1 MKWVKI
7 TLFVTLLSVLAIS
20 IDSPIW
26 LHLADSL
33 WLEDYITQHGNS
45 AHFTIFITSILFLF
59 IGGPRQ
65 VVAFL
70 FAYLYGVMIGV
81 SLALFTCLV
90 AAAANYFI
98 ANLYLKNTLHKK
110 LPLRMEKFSR
120 FAKHKPFLKIL
131 TLRLF
136 PFGSNLLTNTLS
148 GGGSVPFFPF
158 ITASL
163 VGYLPQTIIFSLV
176 GDGMNDANSTMLY
189 ISIIMALISF
199 ILSTLLYR
207 DHIKQRL
214 ENLKMEVS
222 N

>member
-1 MKWVKI
+1 MKWLKI
-7 TLFVTLLSVLAIS
+7 TLLVILLGVLAAS

-33 WLEDYITQHGNS
+33 WLEGYIAKQGNS

-65 VVAFL
+65 VAAFL
-70 FAYLYGVMIGV
+70 FAYLYGVILGV
-81 SLALFTCLV
+81 CITLLTCLL

-176 GDGMNDANSTMLY
+176 GDGMNDANSTMVY
-189 ISIIMALISF
+189 ISIVMALLSF

-207 DHIKQRL
+207 DHLKQRL
-214 ENLKMEVS
+214 ENLKMEATT
-222 N
+222 